1 MCANELAGRFI
12 GWADQLLLAKGKHLA
27 KFEQILF
34 EILFIGEETEVKFLL
49 EPLTC

>member
-1 MCANELAGRFI
+1 MNWQADLLVRLTFAG
-12 GWADQLLLAKGKHLA
+12 KGKHLA